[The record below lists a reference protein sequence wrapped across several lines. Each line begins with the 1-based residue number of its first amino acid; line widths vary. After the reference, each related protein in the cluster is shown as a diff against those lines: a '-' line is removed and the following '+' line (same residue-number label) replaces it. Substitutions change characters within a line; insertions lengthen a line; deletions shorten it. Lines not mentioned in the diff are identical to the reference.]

1 MYSFRNDY
9 SEGAH
14 PAVLKALQES
24 NAVQTPGYGTD
35 HYCEEARSLIRTL
48 CDAPEADVHFF
59 VGGTQVNLTCC
70 AAFLQPFEAVI
81 GGR

>member
-48 CDAPEADVHFF
+48 
-59 VGGTQVNLTCC
+59 
-70 AAFLQPFEAVI
+70 
-81 GGR
+81 